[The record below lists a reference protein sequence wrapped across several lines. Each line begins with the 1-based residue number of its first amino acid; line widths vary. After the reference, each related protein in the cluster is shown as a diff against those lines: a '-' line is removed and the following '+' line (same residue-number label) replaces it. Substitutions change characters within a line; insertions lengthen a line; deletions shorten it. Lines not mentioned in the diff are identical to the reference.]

1 MTRFSTDVDGLMEMV
16 GYGLMIVVYAGGMLA
31 FIIPTMFFIDWKISL
46 VALLPMLFM
55 TLCIF
60 LSVENKI
67 RRLMPIEKL

>member
-60 LSVENKI
+60 LSGENKI
-67 RRLMPIEKL
+67 GRLMPIEKL

>member
-1 MTRFSTDVDGLMEMV
+1 MEMV

-60 LSVENKI
+60 LSGENKI